1 LRRGTRNC
9 SPYCR
14 TIAVAG
20 LNRIPTPPRSSTKA
34 HSAAIR
40 LTTSSA
46 VKIDVISTTSKA
58 CASLIRQS
66 LALNFYRPG
75 GCSFRRVIPEIDIWR
90 IADLMLKHYGDNAQA
105 ESARRV
111 DELAEDDD
119 HAAPG
124 RVVNHC
130 DHHRSEFSVALLT
143 VHQYPVRS
151 RDLPVCSGSCDSPLE
166 EARFEP
172 PVPRNTIFEQPSSPL
187 P

>member
-1 LRRGTRNC
+1 MRRGTRNC

-14 TIAVAG
+14 TIAAAG
-20 LNRIPTPPRSSTKA
+20 LSRIPTPPRSSTKA

-46 VKIDVISTTSKA
+46 VKINVISTTSKA

-111 DELAEDDD
+111 DELAKDGD
-119 HAAPG
+119 HPAPG

-130 DHHRSEFSVALLT
+130 DHHRSEFAVALLT
-143 VHQYPVRS
+143 VHQKRTVMAALR
-151 RDLPVCSGSCDSPLE
+151 RQQRLLV
-166 EARFEP
+166 ANI
-172 PVPRNTIFEQPSSPL
+172 VVI
-187 P
+187 